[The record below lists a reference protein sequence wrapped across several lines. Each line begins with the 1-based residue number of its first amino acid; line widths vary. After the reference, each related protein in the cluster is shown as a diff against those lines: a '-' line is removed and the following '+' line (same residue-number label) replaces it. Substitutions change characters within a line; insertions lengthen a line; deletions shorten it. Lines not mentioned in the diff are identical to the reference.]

1 MEQILPW
8 TGYLTFT
15 LDKQV
20 VLASFFL
27 YKVTLSS
34 NFVRVSSSLN
44 NMSCRIVPF
53 INLNL

>member
-8 TGYLTFT
+8 AGYLTFT